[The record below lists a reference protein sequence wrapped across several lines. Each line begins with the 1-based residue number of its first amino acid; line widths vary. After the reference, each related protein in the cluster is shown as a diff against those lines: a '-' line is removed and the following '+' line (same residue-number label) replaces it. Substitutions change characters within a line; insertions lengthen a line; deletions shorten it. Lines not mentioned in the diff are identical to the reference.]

1 MAHAV
6 VSRSPKRARPCGC
19 KSGAA
24 FMIIALVAW
33 PAWVASTALPHGIV
47 GIATAAATYVGVVI
61 LSATV
66 GKLGGI
72 LVGTVRLRH

>member
-1 MAHAV
+1 

-24 FMIIALVAW
+24 FMLAALVAW
-33 PAWVASTALPHGIV
+33 PVWVAARGLPDGVV
-47 GIATAAATYVGVVI
+47 GIATAIATYVGVVI

-72 LVGTVRLRH
+72 LVGTIRGGH

>member
-1 MAHAV
+1 
-6 VSRSPKRARPCGC
+6 
-19 KSGAA
+19 
-24 FMIIALVAW
+24 MIIALVAW